1 MINNYPNTIDQHVP
15 TRTRATIAARVAAD
29 AETLRNA
36 PYTTLL
42 DWATEHGI
50 DNRSAWGRYK
60 RALSDIGVNF
70 DRMRDEHRAAA
81 RNELVQRATRT
92 LILYCDARASTE
104 RFAICDENGEP
115 VWYGRFFDMDR
126 DFNGEQ
132 SSGELA
138 AAKKAV
144 WLAAQV
150 AERTG
155 ESVALTLR
163 VDAEWLT
170 WANATDGSGGKAK
183 ALAAAAQR
191 LGVALHVEHIPG
203 TSNPADAPTVGRGY
217 MRWQD
222 GIERLLEGTLA
233 HAS

>member
-1 MINNYPNTIDQHVP
+1 MMTEQHAS
-15 TRTRATIAARVAAD
+15 TRTRMTIAEQVAAD
-29 AETLRNA
+29 ADLLRNA

-42 DWATEHGI
+42 DWATEHNI

-60 RALSDIGVNF
+60 RALAAIDVNF
-70 DRMRDEHRAAA
+70 DRMRDARRAAA
-81 RNELVQRATRT
+81 REELVQRATRRLT
-92 LILYCDARASTE
+92 LYSDARASTA
-104 RFAICDENGEP
+104 RYAICDESGEP
-115 VWYGRFFDMDR
+115 VWYGRFFDSDR
-126 DFNGEQ
+126 DYDGEQ

-155 ESVALTLR
+155 EHIALTLR

-191 LGVALHVEHIPG
+191 LGVALQVEHVPG
-203 TSNPADAPTVGRGY
+203 VQNPADAPTVGRGY

-222 GIERLLEGTLA
+222 GIARLEDALA
-233 HAS
+233 HTS